1 MSDAI
6 IRMLGRPRLTVAG
19 HALSPHAYVLRMF
32 LGEVPTLTVEVAS
45 GASTGPDIVA
55 NDGLEDVAAY
65 LEQSVGSTAQR
76 VPATL
81 ELVSPQGESSV
92 LFRGYAIYCDAT
104 LSTEQ
109 GRRVFRITCMGLA

>member
-55 NDGLEDVAAY
+55 NAGLEDVAAQPGGEIRRQ
-65 LEQSVGSTAQR
+65 LRGHAAHDR
-76 VPATL
+76 VQHLRRAA
-81 ELVSPQGESSV
+81 VRQH
-92 LFRGYAIYCDAT
+92 RGRGIDASDT
-104 LSTEQ
+104 GPGHE
-109 GRRVFRITCMGLA
+109 